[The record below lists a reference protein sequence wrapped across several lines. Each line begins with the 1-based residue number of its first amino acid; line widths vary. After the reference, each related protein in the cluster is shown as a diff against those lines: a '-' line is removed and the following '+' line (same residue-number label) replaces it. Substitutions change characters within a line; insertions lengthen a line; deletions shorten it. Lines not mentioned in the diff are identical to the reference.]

1 MPLPTMLTETSNNS
15 VSAPQRDSPDV
26 KAANKERQ
34 TIISTVPLVSCCY
47 TEIVACMCKQ
57 STPEK
62 LHNKQF
68 KAVVRNAETWR
79 TRAYGGLDSNLL
91 SSYGVWLPRFCL
103 LRVCVYVGNREGE
116 RKGES
121 VWVHPHVETKH
132 DPYLPPPTA
141 HIFIL
146 WLPSGF
152 EKHTVKLK
160 NSSHLKPSSSE
171 QSAKVWPW
179 KCNTA

>member
-103 LRVCVYVGNREGE
+103 LRVCVCWKQRGRE
-116 RKGES
+116 KGRVCVS
-121 VWVHPHVETKH
+121 ASTCWDKTWP
-132 DPYLPPPTA
+132 L
-141 HIFIL
+141 
-146 WLPSGF
+146 
-152 EKHTVKLK
+152 
-160 NSSHLKPSSSE
+160 SSSANSPHIHFMTPFWLWE
-171 QSAKVWPW
+171 TYCEAEELFSSKTIIFRAKCKSMTLKV
-179 KCNTA
+179 

>member
-103 LRVCVYVGNREGE
+103 LRVCVYVGNRERE
-116 RKGES
+116 RERES
-121 VWVHPHVETKH
+121 LCECIHMLRQNMTPIF
-132 DPYLPPPTA
+132 LRQQPTYSFYDSLLA
-141 HIFIL
+141 LRNIL
-146 WLPSGF
+146 WSWRTL
-152 EKHTVKLK
+152 LI
-160 NSSHLKPSSSE
+160 
-171 QSAKVWPW
+171 
-179 KCNTA
+179 